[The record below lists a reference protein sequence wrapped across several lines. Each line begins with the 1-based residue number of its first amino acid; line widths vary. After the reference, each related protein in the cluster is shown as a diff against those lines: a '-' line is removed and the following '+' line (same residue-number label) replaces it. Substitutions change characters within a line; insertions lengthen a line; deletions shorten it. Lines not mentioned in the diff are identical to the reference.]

1 MRSGFR
7 VSGLLLC
14 SLIFTGCVT
23 TEKEIHLQFSDMNF
37 LHPHED
43 SGASCDVKAALT
55 DKEVLKPPYYLGQV
69 MARPVYS
76 NDIEAWSRQSLIE
89 NLSEFQSS
97 EPRVLLNLT
106 LKRFSLAQSLSN
118 FTANVVA
125 VADYEVVGREK
136 VSKVFRGSATHSNM
150 LAAAFEI
157 RSVMRVALN
166 DLAQRIATDIQ
177 EVCEKV

>member
-1 MRSGFR
+1 M
-7 VSGLLLC
+7 C
-14 SLIFTGCVT
+14 SLIFAGCIT
-23 TEKEIHLQFSDMNF
+23 TEKKIHLQFSDMSF
-37 LHPHED
+37 LHPHEN
-43 SGASCDVKAALT
+43 SSASCDVKAALS

-76 NDIEAWSRQSLIE
+76 NDLEAWSRQSLIA
-89 NLSEFQSS
+89 NLSIFQSS

-106 LKRFSLAQSLSN
+106 LKKFSLAQSLSN

-125 VADYEVVGREK
+125 VADYEVAGQKK
-136 VSKVFRGSATHSNM
+136 VSKIFRGSATHSNM

-166 DLAQRIATDIQ
+166 DLAQRIAADIQ
-177 EVCEKV
+177 KTCEKI